1 MDYFECRELYHYGV
15 KGMKWGVRRYQDENC
30 NLTAEGKKRYLNDLK
45 ETKQNYKN
53 SIKNYDN
60 KTIKEYNK
68 MGSKDKLENSNW
80 EKRIYG
86 RKQFVKNSREQYKDE
101 RSKIKE
107 GYKEAKEIEKSNRKA
122 ALKDAIQIQKDV
134 KKEYGGIFGTSEYD
148 RNNIKQET
156 NKIVREK
163 YGNKT
168 VKDLSA
174 YNTKVRLFNVSGLIA
189 ANLAVS
195 LAWVMGS
202 KSYL

>member
-1 MDYFECRELYHYGV
+1 MDYLVFKELYHSGI
-15 KGMKWGVRRYQDENC
+15 KGMKWGVRRYQDENG

-45 ETKQNYKN
+45 ESKQKYKN
-53 SIKNYDN
+53 GIKDYDN
-60 KTIKEYNK
+60 KTVEEFNK

-122 ALKDAIQIQKDV
+122 ALKDAIQIQKDIE
-134 KKEYGGIFGTSEYD
+134 KEYGGIFGTSARD
-148 RNNIKQET
+148 RRNIKRDT
-156 NKIVREK
+156 NRIVGEK

-174 YNTKVRLFNVSGLIA
+174 HNTKVGLAIASGLLA
-189 ANLAVS
+189 ANLAVTLS
-195 LAWVMGS
+195 WIMD
-202 KSYL
+202 KSYE

>member
-1 MDYFECRELYHYGV
+1 MDYLVFKELYHSGI
-15 KGMKWGVRRYQDENC
+15 KGMKWGVRRYQDENG

-60 KTIKEYNK
+60 KTIEEYNK

-122 ALKDAIQIQKDV
+122 ALKDAIKIQKDV
-134 KKEYGGIFGTSEYD
+134 QKEYGGIFGISKYD
-148 RNNIKQET
+148 RSNIKKEV
-156 NKIVREK
+156 NKIVGEK
-163 YGNKT
+163 YGSQT
-168 VKDLSA
+168 VKDLSSH
-174 YNTKVRLFNVSGLIA
+174 NTKVGLINVSGLIA
-189 ANLAVS
+189 ANLSVS
-195 LAWVMGS
+195 LAWVMG
-202 KSYL
+202 KSYV

>member
-1 MDYFECRELYHYGV
+1 
-15 KGMKWGVRRYQDENC
+15 MKWGVRRYQDENG

>member
-1 MDYFECRELYHYGV
+1 MDYFVFKELYHSGI
-15 KGMKWGVRRYQDENC
+15 KGMKWGVRRYQDENG

-60 KTIKEYNK
+60 KTIEEYNK

-134 KKEYGGIFGTSEYD
+134 KKEYGGIFGTSERD
-148 RNNIKQET
+148 RSNIKQEI
-156 NKIVREK
+156 NRIVREK
-163 YGNKT
+163 YGSQT

-174 YNTKVRLFNVSGLIA
+174 HNTKVGLFNASCLIA

-195 LAWVMGS
+195 LAWVMG
-202 KSYL
+202 KSYV